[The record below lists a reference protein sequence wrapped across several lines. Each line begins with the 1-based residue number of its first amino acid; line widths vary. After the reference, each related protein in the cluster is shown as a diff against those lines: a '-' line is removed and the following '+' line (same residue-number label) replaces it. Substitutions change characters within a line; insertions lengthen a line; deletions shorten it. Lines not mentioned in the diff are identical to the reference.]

1 MEDPAA
7 AGVEATPPT
16 PDARPRPGVAAVCGI
31 AALMIGAVYWT
42 TLDWLAGRWRTDP
55 FYSHGPLIPIV
66 SAGLLWMRRR
76 ELRLRPA
83 GMLPALLLVGAA
95 LLYLLGVRLKFEF
108 LSAVSILVIFGG
120 LALLA
125 GGTRLLRTVAFPLLY
140 LLFAIPLPRV
150 ILEKVSLPLQLF
162 SSACAESVFT
172 GLGAPVNR
180 QGVLLIFPSFTL
192 AVADACSGLRSLITV
207 LAISTL
213 AAYLAPASRLRRFL
227 LISIGSAAAL
237 LANIARITLAGFI
250 GISVDGDT
258 ACVFFERYSGFVFFA
273 LVILAMVA
281 AFGLLSQEPRGLA
294 PPAEAPSPPV
304 KPGLL
309 AKTVLVPLL
318 LILITAAGA
327 AQALKA
333 SRPPASSQLGGW
345 QPRLGDW
352 RVEDVGH
359 PAAPAGEEWVTGTL
373 RDPNDRVA
381 RFSVIHSVSGRYLH
395 SPEACSIASGWIPE
409 RQQVREF
416 AAPGGA
422 PLSIHL
428 WILRRGAERVCLVFW
443 FDLAGTPAR
452 GSMDQ
457 HIGAV
462 WQRLK
467 RGEIDSA
474 YGEIVLPLLRGTL
487 APEEGPLLDLA
498 RALHREMS
506 VRLWPKR

>member
-1 MEDPAA
+1 MESSAA
-7 AGVEATPPT
+7 SEAQAPI
-16 PDARPRPGVAAVCGI
+16 PDARPLPGVAAVCGI
-31 AALMIGAVYWT
+31 AALVIATVYWT

-76 ELRLRPA
+76 EFRLRPA
-83 GMLPALLLVGAA
+83 GSLPALLLVGAA
-95 LLYLLGVRLKFEF
+95 LLHLLGVRLKFEF
-108 LSAVSILVIFGG
+108 LSAVSILVVFAG

-125 GGTRLLRTVAFPLLY
+125 GGTPLLRAVAFPLLY

-162 SSACAESVFT
+162 SSACAEAVFS
-172 GLGAPVNR
+172 GLGAPVSR

-213 AAYLAPASRLRRFL
+213 AAYLAPATRLRKFL
-227 LISIGSAAAL
+227 LIAIGSAAAL
-237 LANIARITLAGFI
+237 LVNVVRITLAGFI

-258 ACVFFERYSGFVFFA
+258 ACVFFERYSGYVFFA
-273 LVILAMVA
+273 LVILAMLA
-281 AFGLLSQEPRGLA
+281 AFGFLSQERREPA

-304 KPGLL
+304 KPGFL
-309 AKTVLVPLL
+309 AMKVLGPLL
-318 LILITAAGA
+318 LVLLPTAGA
-327 AQALKA
+327 AHVLKS
-333 SRPPASSQLGGW
+333 SRPPAPAQLGDW
-345 QPRLGDW
+345 QPRLGGW
-352 RVEDVGH
+352 QVQDVGH

-373 RDPNDRVA
+373 RDPNDRIA

-395 SPEACSIASGWIPE
+395 SPEACSIATGWIPE

-416 AAPGGA
+416 AAAGGP
-422 PLSIHL
+422 PLSVHF
-428 WILRRGAERVCLVFW
+428 WILRRGTERVCLVFW

-452 GSMDQ
+452 GSIDQ
-457 HIGAV
+457 HVGAV

-474 YGEIVLPLLRGTL
+474 YGEIVLPLRLGTP

-498 RALHREMS
+498 RALHREAS
-506 VRLWPKR
+506 ARLWPKP